1 MNRSRVIDRLR
12 CVGLVI
18 FVLARLGAASAEPKR
33 VLLLHSFGREVG
45 PFDAFANGFRLDLEH
60 QSRDPLEFYEVS
72 LQPAG
77 PGEPSEQ
84 SVVHFL
90 LSMFASRPPDL
101 IVPVGGPASTF
112 AHSYRSQLFPAT
124 PMLMT
129 AVDERH
135 FEQARLTATETVV
148 AVKHDVPMAIENIRR
163 VLPETRTIF
172 VVLGSSPLERF
183 WREDLGR
190 EFQRFQNQL
199 TFVWGNDL
207 SFTEMLKRCATLP
220 PNSAIFYALLSVD
233 AAGFSHTEEDA
244 LAQLHAVANAPI
256 FGVQSS
262 QMGGGIVGGPLMSMD
277 DLSRN
282 ATSAAIRILNHESP
296 ATIKIHPQ
304 LPGPTIF
311 DWRELQRWHIREN
324 LLPADSIV
332 QFREPT
338 PWQRYKWY
346 VLAIIL
352 VCFVETLLVTSLL
365 VNLIRRRR
373 AEQSLRESREAMSDM
388 SQRLI
393 EAQEK
398 ERSWI
403 SLILHDDINQR
414 LAALRLQL
422 SLFGNRLPSSMDARQ
437 EELTAANRQIGELI
451 SDIQAVSHRLYS
463 PSLKHVGLVQTAEA
477 LCREFSAAKHID
489 IQFHSN
495 KILKNVP
502 EEIRLCLFRVLQEAL
517 QNMAK
522 HSGARRG
529 QVILIGS
536 PDKIELTV
544 RDEGTGFHAKKAM
557 LSGGLGLPSMEQRLK
572 SVNGQVSIDSEPGR
586 GTVIHVRVPLEFKQK
601 AAHSG

>member
-1 MNRSRVIDRLR
+1 
-12 CVGLVI
+12 
-18 FVLARLGAASAEPKR
+18 
-33 VLLLHSFGREVG
+33 
-45 PFDAFANGFRLDLEH
+45 
-60 QSRDPLEFYEVS
+60 
-72 LQPAG
+72 
-77 PGEPSEQ
+77 
-84 SVVHFL
+84 
-90 LSMFASRPPDL
+90 
-101 IVPVGGPASTF
+101 
-112 AHSYRSQLFPAT
+112 
-124 PMLMT
+124 
-129 AVDERH
+129 
-135 FEQARLTATETVV
+135 
-148 AVKHDVPMAIENIRR
+148 
-163 VLPETRTIF
+163 
-172 VVLGSSPLERF
+172 
-183 WREDLGR
+183 
-190 EFQRFQNQL
+190 
-199 TFVWGNDL
+199 
-207 SFTEMLKRCATLP
+207 
-220 PNSAIFYALLSVD
+220 
-233 AAGFSHTEEDA
+233 
-244 LAQLHAVANAPI
+244 
-256 FGVQSS
+256 
-262 QMGGGIVGGPLMSMD
+262 
-277 DLSRN
+277 
-282 ATSAAIRILNHESP
+282 
-296 ATIKIHPQ
+296 
-304 LPGPTIF
+304 LPGPAMF

-324 LLPADSIV
+324 LLPAGSIV

-338 PWQRYKWY
+338 PWQRYKWV
-346 VLAIIL
+346 VLGSVL
-352 VCFVETLLVTSLL
+352 VFFAETLLISSLL

-373 AEQSLRESREAMSDM
+373 AEHSLRESREALSDM
-388 SQRLI
+388 SGRLI

-403 SLILHDDINQR
+403 ALILHDDINQR

-422 SLFGNRLPSSMDARQ
+422 SLFGNRLPSSLDARQ

-451 SDIQAVSHRLYS
+451 SDIQAMSHRLYS

-586 GTVIHVRVPLEFKQK
+586 GTVIQVRVPLHFKQK